1 MTDVTVVV
9 ATRNR
14 RQQLLET
21 LGRHTAD
28 VVVVDNGSDDGSPEA
43 VRRAFPHVR
52 VVRLGWNAGAGAARN
67 VGVELA
73 ATPFVA
79 FADDDSYWAP
89 GALEEAVRLLRAY
102 PRTGLL
108 TGRVLVGRQGRLDP
122 VSAEMARAPLGTPTD
137 APGPSVLGFLACAVV
152 LRRAA
157 FRQVGGFTEKL
168 RTYGEEAL
176 LAMDLAAAGWH
187 LSYVDEVVAHHLPL
201 PSGRDAGARHR
212 VEARN
217 RLLTAALRRPA
228 AVVLRTA
235 AGALRDPAGRRGLL
249 DAGREVGW
257 VLRNR
262 RPLPAPVEAGLRVL
276 ERGDTAV
283 ALPAP
288 RSPGSAVPSAN

>member
-14 RQQLLET
+14 RRQLLET

-28 VVVVDNGSDDGSPEA
+28 VIVVDNGSDDGSPEA

-52 VVRLGWNAGAGAARN
+52 VVRLGCNAGAGAARN
-67 VGVELA
+67 VGVALA

-89 GALEEAVRLLRAY
+89 GALERAVRLLRAY

-108 TGRVLVGRQGRLDP
+108 TGRVLVGPQARLDP
-122 VSAEMARAPLGTPTD
+122 VSADMARAPLGTPPD

-168 RTYGEEAL
+168 GTYGEEAL
-176 LAMDLAAAGWH
+176 LAMDLAAAGWR

-201 PSGRDAGARHR
+201 PSGRDRGARHR

-217 RLLTAALRRPA
+217 RLITAALRRPA
-228 AVVLRTA
+228 RVVLRTA
-235 AGALRDPAGRRGLL
+235 ADALRDAAGRRGLL
-249 DAGREVGW
+249 DAGRQAGW
-257 VLRNR
+257 ALRHR

-276 ERGDTAV
+276 ERGDSFVAV
-283 ALPAP
+283 
-288 RSPGSAVPSAN
+288 PGSADPAVPAAY